1 MAYLPRSPDPADM
14 TNLTTSAYTAAYATA
29 RSSLAAL
36 SDQTPSRDA
45 RRFERAL
52 LELDQIH
59 DGVFPAI
66 YPLVGSNRD
75 LLIWFEGAIQHMIAL
90 GGDAVGL
97 EFVLASALHV

>member
-1 MAYLPRSPDPADM
+1 M
-14 TNLTTSAYTAAYATA
+14 TDLTTSTYTAAYATA

-36 SDQTPSRDA
+36 RDQASSADG

-59 DGVFPAI
+59 DGACPVI
-66 YPLVGSNRD
+66 YPLVGSHRD
-75 LLIWFEGAIQHMIAL
+75 LLLWFEGAIQHMIAL

-97 EFVLASALHV
+97 QFVLASAFDV